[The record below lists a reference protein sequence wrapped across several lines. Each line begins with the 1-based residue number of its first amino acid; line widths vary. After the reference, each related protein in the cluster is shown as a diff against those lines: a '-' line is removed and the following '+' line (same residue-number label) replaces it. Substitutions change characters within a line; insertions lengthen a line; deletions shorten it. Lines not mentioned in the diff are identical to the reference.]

1 MATWTDI
8 DWSTHQRWLKIDG
21 QAVNVV
27 ALGDGPA
34 AVVFIHGVGGA
45 WQNWLENLPA
55 IAAAGH
61 RVVAFDL
68 PGFGS
73 SPLPA
78 SPITIPGL
86 AGLACRV
93 LDALRIDTA
102 AFVGNSMGGFVSAE
116 TAVAA
121 PERVRRLVL
130 VSPAGLSIQ
139 EPEAQRRVR
148 TVRRMQPLLA
158 RWNRFQA
165 AHAFGIA
172 RRARLR
178 MSAMRYAT
186 AHPERLDPRL
196 VAEHVRWADG
206 PGFLQALDAVTSY
219 PLRPRLAA
227 IHCPTLV
234 VHGEGDRLVPVADA
248 DVFATEIAG
257 ARKLVYADTGHLA
270 MLEQP
275 ARFNADLLAFL
286 ASDGDGAL
294 RG

>member
-1 MATWTDI
+1 MASAAWTEI
-8 DWSTHQRWLKIDG
+8 DWSAHRRWLRSL
-21 QAVNVV
+21 NVV
-27 ALGDGPA
+27 EYGHGER
-34 AVVFIHGVGGA
+34 AVLFIHGLGGA
-45 WQNWLENLPA
+45 WQNWLENIPA
-55 IAAAGH
+55 VADAGY
-61 RVVAFDL
+61 RAVALDL

-73 SPLPA
+73 TPLPRE
-78 SPITIPGL
+78 PVTIPGL
-86 AGLACRV
+86 ARLV
-93 LDALRIDTA
+93 VDLLDDLGVEHAAL
-102 AFVGNSMGGFVSAE
+102 VGNSMGGFVSAE
-116 TAVAA
+116 TALLA
-121 PERVRRLVL
+121 PQRVDRLVL

-139 EPEAQRRVR
+139 APENSRRVAR
-148 TVRRMQPLLA
+148 VRRMAPILA

-165 AHAFGIA
+165 AHAVGIA

-219 PLRPRLAA
+219 PLRDRLHEIA
-227 IHCPTLV
+227 CPALV

-248 DVFATEIAG
+248 DVFASEIPG
-257 ARKLVYADTGHLA
+257 ARKLVYAETGHLA

-286 ASDGDGAL
+286 SS
-294 RG
+294 

>member
-1 MATWTDI
+1 MATAAWTEI
-8 DWSTHQRWLKIDG
+8 DWSAHRRWLEVDG
-21 QAVNVV
+21 QTLNVV
-27 ALGDGPA
+27 ELGDGSE
-34 AVVFIHGVGGA
+34 AVLFVHGVGGA

-55 IAAAGH
+55 IAAAGY
-61 RVVAFDL
+61 RVAAFDL

-73 SPLPA
+73 SPLPRT
-78 SPITIPGL
+78 PITIPGL
-86 AGLACRV
+86 ARLVCAL
-93 LDALRIDTA
+93 LDKLGIERAAL
-102 AFVGNSMGGFVSAE
+102 VGNSMGGFVSAE
-116 TAVAA
+116 TALVA
-121 PERVRRLVL
+121 PQRVSSLVL

-139 EPEAQRRVR
+139 EPEAERRVR
-148 TVRRMQPLLA
+148 AVRRMQPLLA

-206 PGFLQALDAVTSY
+206 PGFLQALDAVTSH
-219 PLRPRLAA
+219 PLRPRLGA
-227 IHCPTLV
+227 ITCPTLV
-234 VHGEGDRLVPVADA
+234 VHGAGDRLVPVADA
-248 DVFATEIAG
+248 DAFAAEIPG
-257 ARKLVYADTGHLA
+257 ARKLVYAETGHLA

-286 ASDGDGAL
+286 S
-294 RG
+294 R